1 MRYYG
6 SVYRPPSEAY
16 SLIVQVTYGC
26 SHNTCAFCGMYKEKR
41 FALRPL
47 AEVLEGT
54 LKLLH
59 PFMPFL
65 TDSIYEYLPW
75 TEGSIMVSRWPSP
88 DKVYEMEAAQMER
101 IMEMIRSVRN
111 LRAEMNVPPSKK
123 AHIYLV
129 PAAETPEG
137 TFDGSQTYFARLA
150 SASGVQVCTR
160 DSLGEKMVSAVC
172 ASGEAFLPVGEL
184 VDIEKEKARL
194 QKEIDNLQKEIQRGK
209 GKLANQG
216 FLAKAP
222 ANLVEAE
229 KNKLQVNENMLTAL
243 QNQLQSLQ

>member
-1 MRYYG
+1 MWPWPPRSSTTTSGPSCATGIWSWPRPALYG
-6 SVYRPPSEAY
+6 EDPSAAAAARA
-16 SLIVQVTYGC
+16 T
-26 SHNTCAFCGMYKEKR
+26 
-41 FALRPL
+41 L

-88 DKVYEMEAAQMER
+88 DKVYEREATQMER

-184 VDIEKEKARL
+184 VDIEKEKA
-194 QKEIDNLQKEIQRGK
+194 
-209 GKLANQG
+209 QG
-216 FLAKAP
+216 CKRRSTTCKRKSS
-222 ANLVEAE
+222 EARARPGQPGLPGQGSRPTWSRQE